1 MNANGI
7 WRVIP
12 AFKGVI
18 PAYATAAFS
27 LICLSIL
34 GSASTSFGTLGPSAA
49 SAQQASP
56 EPAKLTIRQMR
67 RDTETYEDLL
77 RKVKAT
83 DSGVSFREFR
93 LAYADSAQYKPNSN
107 PELRKTMFGALS
119 AKDYAKA
126 AEVADAILEDRFVDI
141 YGHQV
146 AAVAYRELGDRAK
159 ASVHGSIARNLVQS
173 IVESGDG
180 SSPETAMLLISEDEE
195 SVILQALSLKMVG
208 QELLDQGGHTY
219 DRVEAMEPGEGH
231 VTLYFNLDVP
241 VIKMREA
248 LDALPE

>member
-1 MNANGI
+1 MMASKNC
-7 WRVIP
+7 WTTWKRSLTTM
-12 AFKGVI
+12 
-18 PAYATAAFS
+18 TAGAAMLILSALLAPGLPTS
-27 LICLSIL
+27 L
-34 GSASTSFGTLGPSAA
+34 AA
-49 SAQQASP
+49 Q
-56 EPAKLTIRQMR
+56 EPAAAQLTIRQLR
-67 RDTETYEDLL
+67 RTTNESYDDMLK
-77 RKVKAT
+77 KVHQT

-93 LAYADSAQYKPNSN
+93 LAYADSPHYKPNAD

-126 AEVADAILEDRFVDI
+126 AEVADAILKDRYVDI
-141 YGHQV
+141 YGHQ
-146 AAVAYRELGDRAK
+146 AAAIAYRELGDRAK

-195 SVILQALSLKMVG
+195 SVILQALSLKMIG
-208 QELLDQGGHTY
+208 QELLDQNGHTY
-219 DRVEAMEPGEGH
+219 DRVETMEPGEGQ

-248 LDALPE
+248 LNALPE